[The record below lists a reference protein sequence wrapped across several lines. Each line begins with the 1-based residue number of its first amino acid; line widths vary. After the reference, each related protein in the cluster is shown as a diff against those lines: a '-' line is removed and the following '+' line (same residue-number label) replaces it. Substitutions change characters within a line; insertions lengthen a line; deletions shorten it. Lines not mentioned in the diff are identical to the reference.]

1 MKIGVHSDL
10 HSECSLCTISN
21 LAELDVLV
29 LAGDIGDPATVP
41 LFFDYL
47 RRKAPKLPVL
57 YVLGN
62 HEYYGFALNE
72 AKDLYRSICQKY
84 DITLLDDDSI
94 TLDGVQFIGSTLW
107 TDFSLGGDADAS
119 MRWAGRTLPD
129 FREIY
134 DEKGRPLT
142 PETMR
147 MLHQVSRAYIETALD
162 PAAEARVVISHFVPR
177 LELVAKRHYT
187 KAVGLLH
194 SAYWTTHLPELTTRE
209 PVDLRPQPRQ
219 HQHLHRRHP
228 LRQQPARLLAHLRS
242 GGAAR
247 LQPRV
252 LRADLK
258 GRASLANSP

>member
-10 HSECSLCTISN
+10 HSECSLCPIST

-29 LAGDIGDPATVP
+29 LAGDIGDSTTVP

-47 RRKAPKLPVL
+47 RRKAPQLPVL

-72 AKDLYRSICQKY
+72 AKDVYRSISQKY
-84 DITLLDDDSI
+84 DVTLLDDDSI

-107 TDFSLGGDADAS
+107 TDFSLGGDAESS
-119 MRWAGRTLPD
+119 MRWAGDVLPD

-142 PETMR
+142 PQTMR
-147 MLHQVSRAYIETALD
+147 ELYLASRAYIETALD

-177 LELVAKRHYT
+177 AELVAKRHYN
-187 KAVGLLH
+187 KKEGMIR
-194 SAYWTTHLPELTTRE
+194 SAYWASNLPELTARANLWISGHSHDNISTYIGDTRF
-209 PVDLRPQPRQ
+209 VSNQRGYS
-219 HQHLHRRHP
+219 
-228 LRQQPARLLAHLRS
+228 RS
-242 GGAAR
+242 YDAAEQR
-247 LQPRV
+247 DYNREHYV
-252 LRADLK
+252 LI
-258 GRASLANSP
+258 

>member
-10 HSECSLCTISN
+10 HSECSLSTISN

-57 YVLGN
+57 YVLCN

-94 TLDGVQFIGSTLW
+94 ILDGVQFIGSTLW

-194 SAYWTTHLPELTTRE
+194 SAYWTTHLPELTTRANLWIYGHTHDNISTYIGDTRF
-209 PVDLRPQPRQ
+209 VSNQRGYS
-219 HQHLHRRHP
+219 
-228 LRQQPARLLAHLRS
+228 RS
-242 GGAAR
+242 YDAAEQR
-247 LQPRV
+247 DYNREHYV
-252 LRADLK
+252 LI
-258 GRASLANSP
+258 